1 MRSDPFFPSTQH
13 VKNVEF
19 FFTFVLDRFFFR
31 LILFNQTQAMTSLHS
46 YKNGGFP
53 PSSKLLTKMWNY
65 ENYKKHR
72 KKVTIIFF
80 SQLAVFTAQYYNM

>member
-1 MRSDPFFPSTQH
+1 
-13 VKNVEF
+13 
-19 FFTFVLDRFFFR
+19 
-31 LILFNQTQAMTSLHS
+31 MTSLHS

-72 KKVTIIFF
+72 KKVTIIIIIIIIIIILT
-80 SQLAVFTAQYYNM
+80 LAVFIAQYYNM

>member
-1 MRSDPFFPSTQH
+1 
-13 VKNVEF
+13 
-19 FFTFVLDRFFFR
+19 
-31 LILFNQTQAMTSLHS
+31 MTSLHS

-72 KKVTIIFF
+72 KKVTIIIIIIIIIRT
-80 SQLAVFTAQYYNM
+80 LAVFIAQYYNM

>member
-1 MRSDPFFPSTQH
+1 
-13 VKNVEF
+13 
-19 FFTFVLDRFFFR
+19 
-31 LILFNQTQAMTSLHS
+31 MTSLHS

-72 KKVTIIFF
+72 KKVTIIIIIIILT
-80 SQLAVFTAQYYNM
+80 LAVFTAQYYNM

>member
-1 MRSDPFFPSTQH
+1 
-13 VKNVEF
+13 
-19 FFTFVLDRFFFR
+19 
-31 LILFNQTQAMTSLHS
+31 MTSLHS

-72 KKVTIIFF
+72 KKVTIIIIIIIIIILT
-80 SQLAVFTAQYYNM
+80 LAVFIAQYYNM

>member
-1 MRSDPFFPSTQH
+1 
-13 VKNVEF
+13 
-19 FFTFVLDRFFFR
+19 
-31 LILFNQTQAMTSLHS
+31 MTSLHS

-72 KKVTIIFF
+72 KKVTIIIIIIIIIIRT
-80 SQLAVFTAQYYNM
+80 LAVFIAQYYNM